1 MCIIKMCIV
10 IGGQGI
16 IDCTTIKLIVL
27 KGAAAVFMDVVSHQ
41 DSETTVPALRLVTF
55 LRAVSHHLS
64 TLARYDW
71 LNFDYVG

>member
-41 DSETTVPALRLVTF
+41 DSETTVPALRLYE
-55 LRAVSHHLS
+55 R
-64 TLARYDW
+64 
-71 LNFDYVG
+71 